1 MNTSYFLV
9 KEGQVVPPF
18 VKVSF
23 EFSSSF
29 RESVVRRTNT
39 AESNVFSFFA
49 SFYRC
54 NVSFFKY
61 KFQIVTF
68 LFFTPV
74 F

>member
-9 KEGQVVPPF
+9 REGQVVSPF

-39 AESNVFSFFA
+39 AESKSLAEWNSSLSVFRMA
-49 SFYRC
+49 
-54 NVSFFKY
+54 
-61 KFQIVTF
+61 
-68 LFFTPV
+68 
-74 F
+74 

>member
-39 AESNVFSFFA
+39 AESKS
-49 SFYRC
+49 
-54 NVSFFKY
+54 
-61 KFQIVTF
+61 
-68 LFFTPV
+68 
-74 F
+74 